1 MKVYKAEQIRNVA
14 LISHGGS
21 GKTSLVDVALFDTGA
36 VTRIGKVDEGSSISD
51 YDPDEIKRRMSIN
64 LTVVPIEWHDTK
76 INFLD
81 TPGYADFVG
90 EVKAGLRVADAA
102 VVLVTAEKGVEVG
115 TELVWRYADE
125 LKLPRIVFVNKL
137 DRENTSFAR
146 ALESLQAQFGNKVV
160 PLYLPIG
167 EQAGFKGVVNL
178 VTRKAYTFD
187 GTKVQEGPVPADLE
201 DQVTRYREQL
211 IESAVESDDD
221 LMNKYLE
228 GEELSLEEVERA
240 VKAGTTSGGLVPVLC
255 GSVAKN
261 IGIQTLLDAIT
272 EFLPSAADAQ
282 KKIAGETNGNIAAFV
297 YKTTADATRGL
308 ITFFRVYSG
317 TLKSDSH
324 AWNLRTNT
332 DERIGQILL
341 MRGKMQENATE
352 VPAGDI
358 GAVVKLQNTH
368 TNDTLSAK
376 EKPLTLP
383 PIDFPPPAFTAAIAP
398 KTKSDLDKMGTALSR
413 VAEEDPTIHITR
425 DQETAETLI
434 SGMGESHIDI
444 TIERMQ
450 RKFGVDVE
458 KHDQRV
464 PYRETIRKHARA
476 QGRHKRQ
483 SGGHGQFGDVWLE
496 IDPIPVGS
504 EKEFE
509 FENKIVGGVVPK
521 EYVPGVEKGVR
532 EALKQGFVAG
542 YPMIYIKVALV
553 DGSYHPVDSSSQAFE
568 VAGSLGMKNAVPL
581 AGPTLLEP
589 IMNVTVMVPEGNMGD
604 VMSDL
609 TTKRARIGGM
619 EPAGNGMQQITAT
632 VPMAEMLH
640 YATDLRSIT
649 QGRGTFHMEFFQYEE
664 VPAAQQQQIIANAK
678 KAAEDAG
685 GA

>member
-14 LISHGGS
+14 LISHGGA
-21 GKTSLVDVALFDTGA
+21 GKTSLVDVALYDTGA
-36 VTRIGKVDEGSSISD
+36 VTRIGKVDEGTSISD

-64 LTVVPIEWHDTK
+64 LTVVPVEWRDYK

-90 EVKAGLRVADAA
+90 EVKAGLRVSDAA
-102 VVLVTAEKGVEVG
+102 LVVVTAEKGVEVG
-115 TELVWRYADE
+115 TELVWKYADE
-125 LKLPRIVFVNKL
+125 LNLPRLVFVNKL
-137 DRENTSFAR
+137 DRENTSFER
-146 ALESLQAQFGNKVV
+146 ALDSLQAQFGKKVV
-160 PLYLPIG
+160 PLHLPIG
-167 EQAGFKGVVNL
+167 EQAGFKGIVNL

-187 GTKVQEGPVPADLE
+187 GTKVQEGAIPAGME
-201 DQVTRYREQL
+201 AQVERYREQL

-221 LMNKYLE
+221 LMSKYLE
-228 GEELSLEEVERA
+228 GEELSQAEVERA
-240 VKAGTTSGGLVPVLC
+240 VKVGTASGAVVPVLC

-261 IGIQTLLDAIT
+261 IGIQTMLDAVV
-272 EFLPSAADAQ
+272 EFLPGADTAQ
-282 KKIAGETNGNIAAFV
+282 KALASEANGNLAAFV
-297 YKTTADATRGL
+297 YKTTVDATRGL
-308 ITFFRVYSG
+308 ITFFRVYNG
-317 TLKSDSH
+317 ALKSDSH
-324 AWNLRTNT
+324 AWNARTNT

-341 MRGKMQENATE
+341 MRGKIQESATE

-368 TNDTLSAK
+368 TNDTLSTK
-376 EKPLTLP
+376 EKPITLS
-383 PIDFPPPAFTAAIAP
+383 PIAFPPPAFTAAIAP
-398 KTKSDLDKMGTALSR
+398 KTKSDLDKMGSALNR
-413 VAEEDPTIHITR
+413 VTEEDPTIRITR

-450 RKFGVDVE
+450 RKFGVEVE
-458 KHDQRV
+458 KHEQRV

-483 SGGHGQFGDVWLE
+483 TGGHGQFGDVWLE
-496 IDPIPVGS
+496 IDPLPPGS
-504 EKEFE
+504 EKDFE

-532 EALKQGFVAG
+532 EALKQGFIAG
-542 YPMIYIKVALV
+542 YPMIGVKVALV

-568 VAGSLGMKNAVPL
+568 VAASLGMKNAVPL
-581 AGPTLLEP
+581 ANPTLLEP
-589 IMNVTVMVPEGNMGD
+589 IMNVTVVVPEGNMGD

-609 TTKRARIGGM
+609 TTKRARILGM
-619 EPAGNGMQQITAT
+619 EPTGSGMQQITAT

-649 QGRGTFHMEFFQYEE
+649 QGRGTFHMEFYQYEE
-664 VPAAQQQQIIANAK
+664 VPAALQQEIIANAT
-678 KAAEDAG
+678 KAGSEAG
-685 GA
+685 A

>member
-137 DRENTSFAR
+137 DRENTSFTR

-201 DQVTRYREQL
+201 EQVTRYREQL

-228 GEELSLEEVERA
+228 GEELSLQEVERA
-240 VKAGTTSGGLVPVLC
+240 VKAGTSSGGLVPVLC

-542 YPMIYIKVALV
+542 YPMIYVKVALV

-664 VPAAQQQQIIANAK
+664 VPAAQQQQIIANAR